1 MYLLSEDLEVWVS
14 NEKIFSS
21 SIHFT
26 NICDF
31 IFLYS
36 WIPFH
41 SACIPYF
48 HYLLLYCRTISML
61 LFPRFYEKSSK
72 KKKHAWTSI
81 YGVECPSFFVNTR
94 SNISGLHGWYTFNVS
109 IILHTEYNVGI
120 PLSSKPPTNEVFL
133 LPQPCILSSICS
145 FILCLS
151 NWGKMKS
158 QIWFDLT

>member
-1 MYLLSEDLEVWVS
+1 MKKYFQVPSILPTYVIS
-14 NEKIFSS
+14 FSFIVEYH
-21 SIHFT
+21 SIVHAY
-26 NICDF
+26 F
-31 IFLYS
+31 IFIIYVFIVGQLVC
-36 WIPFH
+36 FCFLDFMKRV
-41 SACIPYF
+41 A
-48 HYLLLYCRTISML
+48 
-61 LFPRFYEKSSK
+61 K
-72 KKKHAWTSI
+72 KNAWTSI
-81 YGVECPSFFVNTR
+81 QGVECSSFVVNTR
-94 SNISGLHGWYTFNVS
+94 SSIFGSHGWYTFNVL